1 MEMISDVKRCF
12 EWKNMYFA
20 NYVTDKEVMGLC
32 SSKGVQLEEAVCIFL
47 MTLGYGVG
55 NRMIQERF
63 QRSGEIVSR
72 QFGIVLE
79 KMIDLAL
86 QEIRPLDNYDEVPLY
101 IRSNSKYWPY
111 FKDCIGAIDGT
122 HVRASLPT
130 NEQIPYIGRKGY
142 PTQNIMVVCTF
153 DMLFTFVWPGWEG
166 TAHDTHKYYLVD
178 AGYPNMKCY
187 LALYKGERYHLPDFR
202 RVVVNLEALEK
213 FLIMHIT
220 HYEVLL
226 NVAFGYGNCD
236 GEYYSIC
243 QILILISK

>member
-63 QRSGEIVSR
+63 QRSGEI
-72 QFGIVLE
+72 
-79 KMIDLAL
+79 
-86 QEIRPLDNYDEVPLY
+86 
-101 IRSNSKYWPY
+101 
-111 FKDCIGAIDGT
+111 DCIGAIDGT

-166 TAHDTHKYYLVD
+166 TAHDTRIFLEALQSIDLKFPKPLDDKYYLVD